1 MKRRR
6 IKKKRKWEKDRYL
19 KKCKRH
25 LATLATLSI
34 RKNAN
39 HKLSAATFLLLEL
52 VKIAENYVFPLSL
65 ERKRKLSDLLVEKKN
80 SEARSFNLL
89 AS

>member
-1 MKRRR
+1 M
-6 IKKKRKWEKDRYL
+6 

-65 ERKRKLSDLLVEKKN
+65 ERKRKLSDLSVEKKKFRGT
-80 SEARSFNLL
+80 EF
-89 AS
+89 

>member
-65 ERKRKLSDLLVEKKN
+65 ERKRKLSDLSVEKKKFRGT
-80 SEARSFNLL
+80 EF
-89 AS
+89 